1 MATPWHRYKWFAA
14 SVFVGVL
21 LASVLSRHM
30 PTLAAWFIGGAV
42 MGTAP
47 PGPRSRAKR
56 VVLPLTTGV
65 VAALAYWLAELIG
78 L

>member
-21 LASVLSRHM
+21 LASVLSKHM

-47 PGPRSRAKR
+47 GEPLAQGKR
-56 VVLPLTTGV
+56 VVLALTIGV